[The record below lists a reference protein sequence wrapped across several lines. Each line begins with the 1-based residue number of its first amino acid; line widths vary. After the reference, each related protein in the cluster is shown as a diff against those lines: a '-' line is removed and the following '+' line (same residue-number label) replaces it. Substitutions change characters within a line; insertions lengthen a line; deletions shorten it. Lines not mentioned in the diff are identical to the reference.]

1 MSMSLSQLEN
11 RSEFIS
17 RHIGS
22 SEQQLKTM
30 LDTVGATSLDALMGK
45 IVPKAILLAE
55 PPRVGEQLNK
65 KL

>member
-30 LDTVGATSLDALMGK
+30 LDTVGATSLDALMDK
-45 IVPKAILLAE
+45 IVQSHLLAE